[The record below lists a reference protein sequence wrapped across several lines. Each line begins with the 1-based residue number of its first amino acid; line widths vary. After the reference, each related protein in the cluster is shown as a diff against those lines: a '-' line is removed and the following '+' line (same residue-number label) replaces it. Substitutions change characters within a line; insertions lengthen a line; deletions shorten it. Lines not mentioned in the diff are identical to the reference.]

1 MNVRRKLSGDRCQC
15 STCGEYFNSTHAF
28 DRHRTG
34 AYEPLERRC
43 LTATEM
49 EARGMSRNVQG
60 FWITEKRLDLPLRTC
75 KTAAIGT
82 DPLLTQ
88 GVGDT
93 LHRTSVVAPPA
104 SKREIEQ
111 GLLGA
116 HGQSRH

>member
-1 MNVRRKLSGDRCQC
+1 MNVRKKLSGDRCQC

-82 DPLLTQ
+82 DPLPTQ
-88 GVGDT
+88 GVAHA
-93 LHRTSVVAPPA
+93 LVSALVPA
-104 SKREIEQ
+104 DLTGRREI
-111 GLLGA
+111 A
-116 HGQSRH
+116 V